1 MRLLSSKLHPAR
13 FNIQR
18 PKVIR
23 LVLSAIAIVLVTR
36 AIVWTVSSPTTR
48 PVAISRSGQGSNGLA
63 GRTVIST
70 TESRIPFIPDD
81 PNKDLDFITLTTL

>member
-23 LVLSAIAIVLVTR
+23 LVLSAIAIFLVTR
-36 AIVWTVSSPTTR
+36 AIVWTVSSPTR
-48 PVAISRSGQGSNGLA
+48 PVASSRSGQGSNELA
-63 GRTVIST
+63 GKTVIST

>member
-23 LVLSAIAIVLVTR
+23 LVLSAIAIFLVTR
-36 AIVWTVSSPTTR
+36 AIVWTVSSPTR
-48 PVAISRSGQGSNGLA
+48 PVASSRSGQSSNELA
-63 GRTVIST
+63 GKTVIST